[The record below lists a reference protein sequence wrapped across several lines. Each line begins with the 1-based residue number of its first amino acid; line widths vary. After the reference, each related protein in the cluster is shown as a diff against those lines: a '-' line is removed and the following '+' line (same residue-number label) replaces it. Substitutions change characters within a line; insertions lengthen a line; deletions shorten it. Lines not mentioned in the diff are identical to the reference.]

1 MIAFIKTV
9 LIVLLVY
16 NGVKIILKLVA
27 PYIMKY
33 FSKKLAARF
42 GANFS
47 NTASPNN
54 TQKKEGE
61 VTIDKVPIRQKPS
74 NTVGQYVDYEE
85 ID

>member
-1 MIAFIKTV
+1 
-9 LIVLLVY
+9 
-16 NGVKIILKLVA
+16 
-27 PYIMKY
+27 MKY

-47 NTASPNN
+47 NTASTNN
-54 TQKKEGE
+54 AQRKEGE
-61 VTIDKVPIRQKPS
+61 VTIEKVPTKQKSS